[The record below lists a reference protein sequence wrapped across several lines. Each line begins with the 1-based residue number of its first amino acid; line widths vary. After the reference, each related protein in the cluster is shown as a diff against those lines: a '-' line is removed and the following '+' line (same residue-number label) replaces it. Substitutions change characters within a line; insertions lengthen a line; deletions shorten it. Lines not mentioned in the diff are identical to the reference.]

1 MSSLK
6 WTRSGFTKSVIARSA
21 AIGMSFISVKADS
34 ILANAEHIAGKL
46 NIVCDNLSR
55 NVTIDSNLLNS
66 NLEIQGK
73 EKTDIN
79 EFVKLCDPTINIIQ
93 ELSKHLILLQKFLN
107 LLC

>member
-1 MSSLK
+1 MSL
-6 WTRSGFTKSVIARSA
+6 
-21 AIGMSFISVKADS
+21 ISVKADS

-55 NVTIDSNLLNS
+55 NVAIDSNLLNS

-93 ELSKHLILLQKFLN
+93 ELSQHLILLQNFLN